1 MRSLMESARNKGC
14 TTIIGEVLA
23 DNSNMIRL
31 MTRLG
36 FEKSRVEE
44 GVVLVTKR
52 LTDDAF

>member
-1 MRSLMESARNKGC
+1 
-14 TTIIGEVLA
+14 
-23 DNSNMIRL
+23 